1 MVRSSCTRV
10 CKRGERSRQ
19 SRPMAHGHNS
29 HASLST
35 NDGPHFVALPVCR
48 LLLFGV
54 LKRGCFVS
62 PWSTVLRG
70 PLWSTYSAGVAPIL
84 GRLREEQ
91 GGPPH
96 MRCRAKLRA
105 SLAQLAAPQ
114 SSAPERR
121 VCSQKAGTSVAE
133 EACCGRTSRC
143 GLSCFKF
150 ITSVISSRFCRAQVC
165 QLRPKTWCAL
175 ETDLQK

>member
-1 MVRSSCTRV
+1 VVRSSCTRV

-54 LKRGCFVS
+54 LKRGGFPS

-121 VCSQKAGTSVAE
+121 ICSQKGGTSVA
-133 EACCGRTSRC
+133 S
-143 GLSCFKF
+143 GLLRKNIALRAELFQIYYFGYIVQILSSTGLP
-150 ITSVISSRFCRAQVC
+150 ITAKNVVC
-165 QLRPKTWCAL
+165 T
-175 ETDLQK
+175 